1 MWFKGASQFYA
12 NGRIPKEMRENS
24 VIFAENESFTQVHS
38 YIHTCIF
45 VFFLNFNSV
54 IQNLLTFFYKKQL
67 QFYMCLKTKLCFR
80 EL

>member
-38 YIHTCIF
+38 YIKLTQVAKNHFAFATA
-45 VFFLNFNSV
+45 
-54 IQNLLTFFYKKQL
+54 LLWHYSFEIT
-67 QFYMCLKTKLCFR
+67 
-80 EL
+80 